1 MSATTKRLRGLAN
14 MVRDAVDHGSTAIQR
29 VHLATAARPFRVL
42 EAVPAVRDPAKV
54 AHTVYDAV
62 VSLTYANVRLVN
74 RAVGLGIDLA
84 LDEAEKHEPD
94 PEAHSTH
101 ERPPESGPTQ

>member
-1 MSATTKRLRGLAN
+1 MSTTTRRLRGLAN
-14 MVRDAVDHGSTAIQR
+14 MVRDAVEHGSTAVQR

-42 EAVPAVRDPAKV
+42 EAVPGVQEPAKL

-74 RAVGLGIDLA
+74 RAVGFGVDFA
-84 LDEAEKHEPD
+84 LDQAEKQEVENHG
-94 PEAHSTH
+94 S
-101 ERPPESGPTQ
+101 PPQRVPTQ